1 MREFLTSAEAAGDD
15 GDDFGKDVEIKIDD
29 RVVKIMPV
37 NEGALA
43 MLLAS
48 DAAPLHQ
55 KISANLNFFF
65 SILRDGRDV
74 DYFKS
79 RLYDR
84 VDSFGTDTVVDI
96 VEAVLEEWSGDPT
109 QSSSDSTGS
118 PDSTGATSTESAP
131 RKASTRSSSR
141 RTASAT

>member
-1 MREFLTSAEAAGDD
+1 MREFTTSARAAGDE
-15 GDDFGKDVEIKIDD
+15 GDDFGEDVEINVDG
-29 RVVKIMPV
+29 RTVKIMPV

-48 DAAPLHQ
+48 DAAPLHE
-55 KISANLNFFF
+55 KVSANINFFF

-84 VDSFGTDTVVDI
+84 RDAFGTEQVIDI
-96 VEAVLEEWSGDPT
+96 VEGVIEEWSGDPT

-118 PDSTGATSTESAP
+118 QDSTGESSTESAP
-131 RKASTRSSSR
+131 RKASTRSGSR
-141 RTASAT
+141 RTASVT